1 MRDRRLLSG
10 AVGLS
15 ALGDFLG
22 FIPLAL
28 YLQEHTGS
36 GIAVAGLFIALW
48 APSVVLG
55 GAAGVLADRVES
67 RRLLR
72 DVSLAQ
78 AAIAVV
84 LALTFG
90 GLAATLALTALLGVG
105 VALAQPAE
113 FALVPAVAGSGGVAA
128 ANGRIEAA
136 RYVGFTLG
144 PVLGGLLAAAG
155 GTRIA
160 LLVNAASFL
169 AVALA
174 AQALR
179 ARREPSG
186 SDRSG
191 DTNGGPASGGS
202 LPRARRRG
210 RAASGTPRARDG
222 IAFLLNDGVLAPVII
237 AAFVS
242 LLFMTASA
250 TAEVFFA
257 KDVLHAGDTGYGVLM
272 TLWTLGMVIGS
283 TLVASR
289 VPAAAYATAAL
300 AAMALQG
307 AGLALPTLWLVL
319 PFALGAYL
327 AGGIGH
333 GTKNVLVRTL
343 IHTRVPDEL
352 RGRAWAAYSAGRNG
366 AELVALVGG
375 GLLVSAVGARW
386 TLLAAG
392 ALPVLAAMIALAR
405 ARRPVDLRSRPRWT
419 RASWASSTSRP
430 TRSPTA
436 ASGSTFDRA
445 VEHARALIA
454 EGADILD
461 IGGEST
467 RPRSEPVAAD
477 EELRRVVPVV
487 AAPCAAPACRS
498 ASTPPSST
506 VAEAARRRRRHL
518 RQRRHRVPPGARAG
532 RLRRRSRLRLL
543 PHAHARRAAHDAGR
557 PSLRRRR
564 RRRPRLPRG
573 ARRVRGPRGRA
584 RGAHHGRPG
593 HRLRQDAR
601 AQPRAPAPPGPRSR
615 RSGCPSSSGPRA
627 SRSSGG

>member
-48 APSVVLG
+48 APSVILG
-55 GAAGVLADRVES
+55 GHAGLLADRIEN

-78 AAIAVV
+78 AAVALV
-84 LALTFG
+84 LAFAFG

-105 VALAQPAE
+105 VAVAQPAE
-113 FALVPAVAGSGGVAA
+113 FALVPAVAGPGGVAA
-128 ANGRIEAA
+128 ANGHIEAA
-136 RYVGFTLG
+136 RYLGFTLG

-169 AVALA
+169 AVAVA

-186 SDRSG
+186 ADRS
-191 DTNGGPASGGS
+191 SE
-202 LPRARRRG
+202 
-210 RAASGTPRARDG
+210 RARDG
-222 IAFLLNDGVLAPVII
+222 LTFLLGDGVLAPVVI

-283 TLVASR
+283 TLVATR
-289 VPAAAYATAAL
+289 VPAARYATAAL

-319 PFALGAYL
+319 PLALGAYL
-327 AGGIGH
+327 AGGTGH
-333 GTKNVLVRTL
+333 GTKNVVVRTL
-343 IHTRVPDEL
+343 IHSRVPEEL
-352 RGRAWAAYSAGRNG
+352 RGRAWAAYSAGRNA

-375 GLLVSAVGARW
+375 GLLVGAIGARW

-392 ALPVLAAMIALAR
+392 VLPIVAAAVALAR
-405 ARRPVDLRSRPRWT
+405 AQ
-419 RASWASSTSRP
+419 
-430 TRSPTA
+430 
-436 ASGSTFDRA
+436 
-445 VEHARALIA
+445 
-454 EGADILD
+454 
-461 IGGEST
+461 
-467 RPRSEPVAAD
+467 
-477 EELRRVVPVV
+477 
-487 AAPCAAPACRS
+487 
-498 ASTPPSST
+498 
-506 VAEAARRRRRHL
+506 AARRRAGVPARRTS
-518 RQRRHRVPPGARAG
+518 PSSPTTTT
-532 RLRRRSRLRLL
+532 RLRPLRL
-543 PHAHARRAAHDAGR
+543 ASYRAASAAR
-557 PSLRRRR
+557 K
-564 RRRPRLPRG
+564 RG
-573 ARRVRGPRGRA
+573 
-584 RGAHHGRPG
+584 
-593 HRLRQDAR
+593 
-601 AQPRAPAPPGPRSR
+601 
-615 RSGCPSSSGPRA
+615 
-627 SRSSGG
+627 

>member
-1 MRDRRLLSG
+1 MRDRRLLSS

-28 YLQEHTGS
+28 WVQEHTGS

-48 APSVVLG
+48 TPSVILG
-55 GAAGVLADRVES
+55 GPAGLLADRVES

-78 AAIAVV
+78 AAIAAV
-84 LALTFG
+84 LAFTFD

-113 FALVPAVAGSGGVAA
+113 FALAPAVAGSGGVATV
-128 ANGRIEAA
+128 NGRIEAA
-136 RYVGFTLG
+136 RYLGFTLG

-169 AVALA
+169 AVAVA

-179 ARREPSG
+179 ARRAPSG
-186 SDRSG
+186 GDRS
-191 DTNGGPASGGS
+191 AE
-202 LPRARRRG
+202 
-210 RAASGTPRARDG
+210 RARDG
-222 IAFLLNDGVLAPVII
+222 LTFLLRDGVLAPVVG

-257 KDVLHAGDTGYGVLM
+257 KDVLDAGDTGYGVLM

-283 TLVASR
+283 TVVASR
-289 VPAAAYATAAL
+289 VPAASYATAAL

-333 GTKNVLVRTL
+333 GTKNVVVRTL

-352 RGRAWAAYSAGRNG
+352 RGRAWAAYSAGRNA

-375 GLLVSAVGARW
+375 GLLVAAIGARW

-392 ALPVLAAMIALAR
+392 ALPVIAAGAALAPTIS
-405 ARRPVDLRSRPRWT
+405 ARWT

-430 TRSPTA
+430 TPSPTA
-436 ASGSTFDRA
+436 ASGSP
-445 VEHARALIA
+445 
-454 EGADILD
+454 
-461 IGGEST
+461 ST
-467 RPRSEPVAAD
+467 A
-477 EELRRVVPVV
+477 
-487 AAPCAAPACRS
+487 
-498 ASTPPSST
+498 PSST
-506 VAEAARRRRRHL
+506 
-518 RQRRHRVPPGARAG
+518 GAR
-532 RLRRRSRLRLL
+532 
-543 PHAHARRAAHDAGR
+543 
-557 PSLRRRR
+557 
-564 RRRPRLPRG
+564 
-573 ARRVRGPRGRA
+573 
-584 RGAHHGRPG
+584 
-593 HRLRQDAR
+593 
-601 AQPRAPAPPGPRSR
+601 
-615 RSGCPSSSGPRA
+615 
-627 SRSSGG
+627 

>member
-28 YLQEHTGS
+28 YVQEHTGS

-55 GAAGVLADRVES
+55 GSAGLIADRVES

-78 AAIAVV
+78 AAIAFV
-84 LALTFG
+84 LALAFG
-90 GLAATLALTALLGVG
+90 GLAATLALTAVLGVG

-136 RYVGFTLG
+136 RYLGFTLG

-179 ARREPSG
+179 ARREPG
-186 SDRSG
+186 GGDRSG
-191 DTNGGPASGGS
+191 ETNGGPASGAS
-202 LPRARRRG
+202 LPQARRRG

-222 IAFLLNDGVLAPVII
+222 FAFLLGDGVLAPVVV

-300 AAMALQG
+300 GAMALQG

-333 GTKNVLVRTL
+333 GTKNVVVRTL
-343 IHTRVPDEL
+343 IHARVPDEL
-352 RGRAWAAYSAGRNG
+352 RGRAWAAYSAGRNA

-375 GLLVSAVGARW
+375 GLLVAAIGARW

-392 ALPVLAAMIALAR
+392 ALPVAAAAIALAR
-405 ARRPVDLRSRPRWT
+405 AR
-419 RASWASSTSRP
+419 
-430 TRSPTA
+430 
-436 ASGSTFDRA
+436 G
-445 VEHARALIA
+445 RALTPRRW
-454 EGADILD
+454 LD
-461 IGGEST
+461 AS
-467 RPRSEPVAAD
+467 AY
-477 EELRRVVPVV
+477 
-487 AAPCAAPACRS
+487 AP
-498 ASTPPSST
+498 
-506 VAEAARRRRRHL
+506 E
-518 RQRRHRVPPGARAG
+518 
-532 RLRRRSRLRLL
+532 
-543 PHAHARRAAHDAGR
+543 
-557 PSLRRRR
+557 
-564 RRRPRLPRG
+564 
-573 ARRVRGPRGRA
+573 
-584 RGAHHGRPG
+584 
-593 HRLRQDAR
+593 
-601 AQPRAPAPPGPRSR
+601 
-615 RSGCPSSSGPRA
+615 
-627 SRSSGG
+627 

>member
-28 YLQEHTGS
+28 YVQEHTGS

-55 GAAGVLADRVES
+55 GAAGLLADRVES

-78 AAIAVV
+78 AA
-84 LALTFG
+84 LALALAFAFG
-90 GLAATLALTALLGVG
+90 GLAATLALTALLGIG
-105 VALAQPAE
+105 VAVAQPAE
-113 FALVPAVAGSGGVAA
+113 FALVPAVAGPGGVAA

-136 RYVGFTLG
+136 RYLGFTLG

-169 AVALA
+169 AVAIA

-179 ARREPSG
+179 ARREP
-186 SDRSG
+186 
-191 DTNGGPASGGS
+191 
-202 LPRARRRG
+202 G
-210 RAASGTPRARDG
+210 RADRATERARDG
-222 IAFLLNDGVLAPVII
+222 MAFLLGDAVLAPVVA

-289 VPAAAYATAAL
+289 VPAAGYATAAL
-300 AAMALQG
+300 GAMALQG

-319 PFALGAYL
+319 PLALGTYL

-333 GTKNVLVRTL
+333 GTKNVVVRTL
-343 IHTRVPDEL
+343 IHARVPDEL
-352 RGRAWAAYSAGRNG
+352 RGRAWAAYSAGRNA

-375 GLLVSAVGARW
+375 GLLVSAIGARW

-392 ALPVLAAMIALAR
+392 ALPVVAAAVALAR
-405 ARRPVDLRSRPRWT
+405 AQ
-419 RASWASSTSRP
+419 
-430 TRSPTA
+430 
-436 ASGSTFDRA
+436 
-445 VEHARALIA
+445 
-454 EGADILD
+454 
-461 IGGEST
+461 
-467 RPRSEPVAAD
+467 
-477 EELRRVVPVV
+477 
-487 AAPCAAPACRS
+487 
-498 ASTPPSST
+498 
-506 VAEAARRRRRHL
+506 AARRRAW
-518 RQRRHRVPPGARAG
+518 VPAVRTSDSSPTTTT
-532 RLRRRSRLRLL
+532 RSRPARL
-543 PHAHARRAAHDAGR
+543 ASYRAASA
-557 PSLRRRR
+557 
-564 RRRPRLPRG
+564 
-573 ARRVRGPRGRA
+573 ARK
-584 RGAHHGRPG
+584 
-593 HRLRQDAR
+593 
-601 AQPRAPAPPGPRSR
+601 S
-615 RSGCPSSSGPRA
+615 A
-627 SRSSGG
+627 S